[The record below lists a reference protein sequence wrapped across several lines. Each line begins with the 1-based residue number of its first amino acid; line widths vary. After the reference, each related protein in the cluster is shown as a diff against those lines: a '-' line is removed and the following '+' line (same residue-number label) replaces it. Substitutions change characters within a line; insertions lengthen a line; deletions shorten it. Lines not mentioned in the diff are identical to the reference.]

1 MSVWRLPRRLA
12 AVALAVL
19 AAAATA
25 LPGAAKSAYP
35 EPTDRFFINDYAG
48 ILSEEQAQ
56 TVYEAGVKL
65 YRACDAQVVL
75 VTVQNTGGQALEEFS
90 LGVARQWQLG
100 DAQKN
105 NGLLLL
111 FTTDGP
117 HSRIEVGSGLEGA
130 IPDSKAGRILDT
142 YLVPEYD
149 APDRWGDGLTETYK
163 ALLNQVYAEYGLT
176 EEQYS
181 LSEELPEEDDAAQL
195 VLLVPILA
203 VALLI
208 LLRSRYGGFGG
219 RGGFGGPGVFLGGG
233 FGGGFGGGGFS
244 GGRSGGGGFSG
255 GGGGFSGGGA
265 SR

>member
-1 MSVWRLPRRLA
+1 MNKRRLPRRLA
-12 AVALAVL
+12 PVALALL
-19 AAAATA
+19 AAAAMT

-35 EPTDRFFINDYAG
+35 EPTDRFFVNDYAG
-48 ILSEEQAQ
+48 ILSDEQAQ

-65 YRACDAQVVL
+65 YRACQAQVVL
-75 VTVQNTGGQALEEFS
+75 VTVQNTGGQVLEEFS
-90 LGVARQWQLG
+90 LGLAREWQLG
-100 DAQKN
+100 VADKN

-149 APDRWGDGLTETYK
+149 TPDRWGDGLTETYK

-176 EEQYS
+176 EEEYP
-181 LSEELPEEDDAAQL
+181 LSEELPEEDDDAAQL
-195 VLLVPILA
+195 ALLVPILVVA
-203 VALLI
+203 VLI
-208 LLRSRYGGFGG
+208 LLRARTGHWGG
-219 RGGFGGPGVFLGGG
+219 RGGFGGPGVFI
-233 FGGGFGGGGFS
+233 GGGFS
-244 GGRSGGGGFSG
+244 GGRSGGGFSG

>member
-1 MSVWRLPRRLA
+1 MNKRRLPRRLT
-12 AVALAVL
+12 AVALALL
-19 AAAATA
+19 AAAAMT

-35 EPTDRFFINDYAG
+35 EPTDRFFVNDYAG
-48 ILSEEQAQ
+48 ILSDEQAQ

-75 VTVQNTGGQALEEFS
+75 VTVQNTGGQVLEEFS
-90 LGVARQWQLG
+90 LGLAREWQLG
-100 DAQKN
+100 AADKN

-142 YLVPEYD
+142 YLVPEYN

-176 EEQYS
+176 EEEYP

-195 VLLVPILA
+195 VLLLPILA

-208 LLRSRYGGFGG
+208 LLRSRYGGGFGG
-219 RGGFGGPGVFLGGG
+219 RGGFGGPGVFI
-233 FGGGFGGGGFS
+233 GGGFGGGGFS
-244 GGRSGGGGFSG
+244 GGRSGGGFSG

>member
-1 MSVWRLPRRLA
+1 MWRLPRRLA

-25 LPGAAKSAYP
+25 LPGTAKSAYP
-35 EPTDRFFINDYAG
+35 EPTDRFFVNDYAG
-48 ILSEEQAQ
+48 ILSNEQAQ

-75 VTVQNTGGQALEEFS
+75 VTVENTGGRALEEFS
-90 LGVARQWQLG
+90 LGMAREWQLG
-100 DAQKN
+100 AADKN

-149 APDRWGDGLTETYK
+149 TPDRWGDGLTETYK

-176 EEQYS
+176 EEEYP
-181 LSEELPEEDDAAQL
+181 LSEELPEEDDDAVPLA
-195 VLLVPILA
+195 LLVPILA

-208 LLRSRYGGFGG
+208 LLRSRYGGGFGG

-233 FGGGFGGGGFS
+233 FGGGGFY

>member
-1 MSVWRLPRRLA
+1 MNKRRLPRRLT
-12 AVALAVL
+12 AVALALL
-19 AAAATA
+19 AAAAMT

-35 EPTDRFFINDYAG
+35 EPTDRFFVNDYAG
-48 ILSEEQAQ
+48 ILSDEQAQ

-75 VTVQNTGGQALEEFS
+75 VTVQNTGGQVLEEFS
-90 LGVARQWQLG
+90 LGLAREWQLG
-100 DAQKN
+100 AADKN

-176 EEQYS
+176 EEEYP

-195 VLLVPILA
+195 VLLLPILA

-208 LLRSRYGGFGG
+208 LLRSRYGGGFGG
-219 RGGFGGPGVFLGGG
+219 RGGFGGPGVFI
-233 FGGGFGGGGFS
+233 GGGFGGGGFS
-244 GGRSGGGGFSG
+244 GGRSGGGFSG

>member
-1 MSVWRLPRRLA
+1 MNKRRLPRRLA
-12 AVALAVL
+12 AVALALL
-19 AAAATA
+19 AAAAMT

-35 EPTDRFFINDYAG
+35 EPTDRFFVNDYAG
-48 ILSEEQAQ
+48 ILSDEQAQ

-65 YRACDAQVVL
+65 YRACQAQVVL
-75 VTVQNTGGQALEEFS
+75 VTVENTGGQVLEEFS
-90 LGVARQWQLG
+90 LGLAREWQLG
-100 DAQKN
+100 DADKN

-149 APDRWGDGLTETYK
+149 TPDRWGDGLTETYK

-176 EEQYS
+176 EEEYP
-181 LSEELPEEDDAAQL
+181 LSEELPEEDDDAAQL
-195 VLLVPILA
+195 ALLVPILA
-203 VALLI
+203 VAVLI
-208 LLRSRYGGFGG
+208 LLRSRYGGGFGG
-219 RGGFGGPGVFLGGG
+219 RGGLGGPGVFI
-233 FGGGFGGGGFS
+233 GGGFGGGGFS
-244 GGRSGGGGFSG
+244 GGRSGGGFSG

>member
-1 MSVWRLPRRLA
+1 MVNVVNGRRFVRQLA
-12 AVALAVL
+12 AVALTGLLAVC
-19 AAAATA
+19 AA
-25 LPGAAKSAYP
+25 LPGAAAAYP
-35 EPTDRFFINDYAG
+35 EPTERFFVNDYAG
-48 ILSEEQAQ
+48 LLSDEQAQ
-56 TVYEAGVKL
+56 TVYEAGVSL

-75 VTVQNTGGQALEEFS
+75 VTVENTGGQALETFS
-90 LGVARQWQLG
+90 LGLAREWQLG
-100 DAQKN
+100 DADKN

-149 APDRWGDGLTETYK
+149 TPDRWGDGLTETYK

-176 EEQYS
+176 EEQYP
-181 LSEELPEEDDAAQL
+181 LSEELPEEDDDAQW
-195 VLLVPILA
+195 VLLVPFLTVAA
-203 VALLI
+203 VV
-208 LLRSRYGGFGG
+208 LLRTRTGRGGGH
-219 RGGFGGPGVFLGGG
+219 GGFGGPGVFIGGGLGGG
-233 FGGGFGGGGFS
+233 SFG

>member
-1 MSVWRLPRRLA
+1 MNKRRLPRRLT
-12 AVALAVL
+12 AVALALL
-19 AAAATA
+19 AAAAMT

-35 EPTDRFFINDYAG
+35 EPTDRFFVNDYAG
-48 ILSEEQAQ
+48 ILSDEQAQ

-65 YRACDAQVVL
+65 YRACQAQVVL
-75 VTVQNTGGQALEEFS
+75 VTVENTGGQVLEEFS
-90 LGVARQWQLG
+90 LGLAREWQLG
-100 DAQKN
+100 AADKN

-142 YLVPEYD
+142 YLVPEYN

-176 EEQYS
+176 EEEYP

-195 VLLVPILA
+195 VLLLPILA

-208 LLRSRYGGFGG
+208 LLRSRYGGGFGG
-219 RGGFGGPGVFLGGG
+219 RGGFGGPGVFI
-233 FGGGFGGGGFS
+233 GGGFGGGGFS
-244 GGRSGGGGFSG
+244 GGRSGGGFSG

>member
-1 MSVWRLPRRLA
+1 MNKRRLPRRLA
-12 AVALAVL
+12 AVALGLL
-19 AAAATA
+19 AAAAMT

-35 EPTDRFFINDYAG
+35 EPTDRFFVNDYAG
-48 ILSEEQAQ
+48 ILSDEQAQ

-65 YRACDAQVVL
+65 YRACQAQVVL
-75 VTVQNTGGQALEEFS
+75 VTVQNTGGQVLEEFS
-90 LGVARQWQLG
+90 LGLAREWQLG
-100 DAQKN
+100 VADKN

-149 APDRWGDGLTETYK
+149 TPDRWGDGLTETYK

-176 EEQYS
+176 EEEYP
-181 LSEELPEEDDAAQL
+181 LSEELPEEDDDAAQL
-195 VLLVPILA
+195 ALLVPILVVA
-203 VALLI
+203 VLI
-208 LLRSRYGGFGG
+208 LLRARTGHWGG
-219 RGGFGGPGVFLGGG
+219 RGGFGGPGVFI
-233 FGGGFGGGGFS
+233 GGGFS
-244 GGRSGGGGFSG
+244 GGRSGGGFSG

>member
-1 MSVWRLPRRLA
+1 MNKRRLLRRLA
-12 AVALAVL
+12 AVALALL
-19 AAAATA
+19 AAAAMT

-35 EPTDRFFINDYAG
+35 EPTDRFFVNDYAG
-48 ILSEEQAQ
+48 ILSDEQAQ

-65 YRACDAQVVL
+65 YRACQAQVVL
-75 VTVQNTGGQALEEFS
+75 VTVQNTGGQVLEEFS
-90 LGVARQWQLG
+90 LGLAREWQLG
-100 DAQKN
+100 DADKN

-176 EEQYS
+176 EEEYP
-181 LSEELPEEDDAAQL
+181 LSEELPEEDDDAAQL
-195 VLLVPILA
+195 ALLVPILVVA
-203 VALLI
+203 VLI
-208 LLRSRYGGFGG
+208 LLRARTGHWGG
-219 RGGFGGPGVFLGGG
+219 RGGFGGPGVFIGGG
-233 FGGGFGGGGFS
+233 FSGGGFS
-244 GGRSGGGGFSG
+244 GGRSGGGFSG